1 MSADAGSN
9 KFVAGAGSLDVTGG
23 GGSDAYLFHA
33 NSGLLTV
40 EDFSAADTLTIDK
53 ALQGSMHQRT
63 DGEGGTMLT
72 FGAGAGQAVDIHG
85 LALMPSSS
93 IVWG

>member
-1 MSADAGSN
+1 MPAAINSLLVQVVSTSREA
-9 KFVAGAGSLDVTGG
+9 VAVMPIYSMPT
-23 GGSDAYLFHA
+23 A
-33 NSGLLTV
+33 NCCTV
-40 EDFSAADTLTIDK
+40 EDFSAAKGDTLTIDE